1 MSIMI
6 IIKKI
11 GVIYKMK
18 LEAFFIVL
26 GLFIIALL
34 VWMMI
39 VFGSQNVGSEVD
51 VSGQSDTTVY
61 SYIMIDGMPCL
72 RRLTVDSSSLTCDW
86 SRWQGTVD
94 GDEIIVK
101 EK

>member
-1 MSIMI
+1 
-6 IIKKI
+6 
-11 GVIYKMK
+11 MK

-39 VFGSQNVGSEVD
+39 YFGSANVGSEVN
-51 VSGQSDTTVY
+51 VSGQSDTAVY

-72 RRLTVDSSSLTCDW
+72 HRLMADSSSLTCDW

-94 GDEIIVK
+94 GNTIVLP